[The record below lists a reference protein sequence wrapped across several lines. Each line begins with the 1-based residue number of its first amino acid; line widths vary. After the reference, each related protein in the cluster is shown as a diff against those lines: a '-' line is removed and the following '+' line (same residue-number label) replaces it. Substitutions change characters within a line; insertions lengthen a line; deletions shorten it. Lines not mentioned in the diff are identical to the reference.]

1 MTAREPVARLV
12 TVSATYGAGGSIVA
26 PLLAKKL
33 GVPFADRLTTRQ
45 LPEIP
50 QFASER
56 ASEDELA
63 EAPRSTFLRGLA
75 LLSAEWNI
83 PVPDDPSA
91 LPAQVRAR
99 VLSSLENLLESG
111 GAVVLGR
118 AAAIAL
124 GQRAGVY
131 HVRLDG
137 PVERRIERGA
147 AWEGVDVATARKHLE
162 QTDASRLRY
171 VRQLYRVDPTDP
183 SLYHLVLD
191 STMLSIDA
199 CVDLIADAAQAAWSF
214 GYA

>member
-1 MTAREPVARLV
+1 MLSTL
-12 TVSATYGAGGSIVA
+12 
-26 PLLAKKL
+26 
-33 GVPFADRLTTRQ
+33 
-45 LPEIP
+45 
-50 QFASER
+50 
-56 ASEDELA
+56 ED
-63 EAPRSTFLRGLA
+63 
-75 LLSAEWNI
+75 
-83 PVPDDPSA
+83 
-91 LPAQVRAR
+91 
-99 VLSSLENLLESG
+99 LLESG

-191 STMLSIDA
+191 STMISIDA
-199 CVDLIADAAQAAWSF
+199 CVDLIADAAQAAWEF
-214 GYA
+214 GSAGS